1 MNEFVILNNSWWNSL
16 SYQLPWQSEMHISKP
31 CMWGT
36 FSQPWR
42 FWLNQQTGLRRDLP
56 WNHFRHI
63 LDQDISQFQ
72 PLKRS
77 RFYAWSSRPFT
88 KLSVVLSQ
96 WILNPRLVKQ
106 ILLLFLRPHSWLLLS
121 LFFFF
126 WFLLLTLEG
135 PRAQSLDVFSIITH
149 ILGELIQSIGSSDS
163 QIYIFHSNLSAE
175 LQTYIHNCL
184 FPISHWTSN
193 RQFKLVCPKLKPQFL
208 PTPSHKHP
216 APTRP
221 PVLS

>member
-126 WFLLLTLEG
+126 LVSPLNVRRSQGSVLGCLFYHHSHPWRAHPIYRFQWLLNLHFPLKLLCWTPDLHTQL
-135 PRAQSLDVFSIITH
+135 PIPYLSLDV
-149 ILGELIQSIGSSDS
+149 Q
-163 QIYIFHSNLSAE
+163 
-175 LQTYIHNCL
+175 
-184 FPISHWTSN
+184 
-193 RQFKLVCPKLKPQFL
+193 
-208 PTPSHKHP
+208 
-216 APTRP
+216 
-221 PVLS
+221 

>member
-1 MNEFVILNNSWWNSL
+1 MKSFQTHLRSRYISVSASEKIQILCLIFKTFFQVIRCPVS
-16 SYQLPWQSEMHISKP
+16 MD
-31 CMWGT
+31 
-36 FSQPWR
+36 SQPSAS
-42 FWLNQQTGLRRDLP
+42 QTNPIALP
-56 WNHFRHI
+56 STS
-63 LDQDISQFQ
+63 LVTPSQSF
-72 PLKRS
+72 
-77 RFYAWSSRPFT
+77 
-88 KLSVVLSQ
+88 
-96 WILNPRLVKQ
+96 
-106 ILLLFLRPHSWLLLS
+106 
-121 LFFFF
+121 FFFF

-193 RQFKLVCPKLKPQFL
+193 RQFKLTCPKLKPQFL